1 MILELNGVSLSQ
13 QEHIMVISTAST
25 RENVL
30 LLILFLYQLPLILYW
45 RAGVLQV
52 LVVWGCIKD
61 SLVLF

>member
-52 LVVWGCIKD
+52 LVV
-61 SLVLF
+61 